1 MLERTAEVIEESR
14 QEKIRITALVQ
25 ELNEQKE
32 TSLVLQNEYQQA
44 MSQLNEVVYAV
55 LSFLMMLNPNSFDHI

>member
-44 MSQLNEVVYAV
+44 MSQLNEVVYTK
-55 LSFLMMLNPNSFDHI
+55 LSF